1 MKSLL
6 FILLVAVPLSYFAQH
21 KNSSAF
27 KSVETTKIPKPIA
40 PAKLVMS
47 NVKFNDSQ
55 GNNNQALDAS
65 EQGTI
70 SFTLKNE
77 GKGEAY
83 ESEIIVEDKT
93 NAKGVRI
100 GTMKKISLLKPDETT
115 VIQIPISAD
124 KHVENNEIELVL
136 QALEGNGFDADP
148 ITLKFN
154 VFKFKNPQ
162 LVVADYKFSNKE
174 GEGKIKLGET
184 VNLQLMLQ
192 NKGQGTA
199 KNIKVVVS
207 NPINVFPLNDTFFEL
222 KELEPNKTINFSYDF
237 IANKRYKESE
247 ISLSVTVT
255 ESYRS
260 YGDNKKLSVSL
271 DQVLAKTQS
280 ISIASHENKN
290 VVIED
295 VSLTADV
302 DKNIPI
308 AAIKN
313 PNKIALIIGNEDYSS
328 RQAGIGTEVNVAFA
342 ANDARV
348 MKEYFTQTFG
358 VEEQNV
364 HHLVNATAS
373 EMKKKINLVCE
384 IMKRMEGNAELYFY
398 FAGHGYPDEVSKIP
412 YLIPVDVSATN
423 LSEGIDLYDMY
434 RKFADA
440 SPKKATVFLDA
451 CFSGGG
457 RDAGLLAARALKIKP
472 KQEPIVGNIVVLS
485 ATSDKQSA
493 LPYKAKQHG
502 IFTYFL
508 LKKLQESQGEID
520 YSNLFNAVAKNVSIE
535 SLRINEKAQDPQI
548 LFGDQ
553 LLNEWG
559 SWKVK
564 E

>member
-6 FILLVAVPLSYFAQH
+6 FFLLAAFPLSYFAQQ

-27 KSVETTKIPKPIA
+27 KFVETTKIPKPIA
-40 PAKLVMS
+40 PAKLVIS

-55 GNNNQALDAS
+55 RNNNQALDAS
-65 EQGTI
+65 EKGTI
-70 SFTLKNE
+70 TFTLKNE

-83 ESEIIVEDKT
+83 ESEIIIDNKT
-93 NAKGVRI
+93 NAKGIRI
-100 GTMKKISLLKPDETT
+100 GTSKKIPLLKPSETS
-115 VIQIPISAD
+115 IIEIPISANSNI
-124 KHVENNEIELVL
+124 ENNEIELIL
-136 QALEGNGFDADP
+136 KALEGNGFDSDP
-148 ITLKFN
+148 VSLKFN
-154 VFKFKNPQ
+154 AFKFRNPQ

-184 VNLQLMLQ
+184 VSLQFMIQ
-192 NKGQGTA
+192 NKGQGIA
-199 KNIKVVVS
+199 KNIKISIS
-207 NPINVFPLNDTFFEL
+207 NPINVFPVNDTFFEIVQ
-222 KELEPNKTINFSYDF
+222 LEPNKTANFSYDF
-237 IANKRYKESE
+237 FANTRYKNSE
-247 ISLSVTVT
+247 ISLGISVS
-255 ESYRS
+255 ESYKN
-260 YGDNKKLSVSL
+260 YGDYKNAHVSL
-271 DQVLAKTQS
+271 DQVLTKTQS
-280 ISIASHENKN
+280 VTISSQDAKTIE
-290 VVIED
+290 IED
-295 VSLTADV
+295 FSLTAEV
-302 DKNIPI
+302 DKNIPV
-308 AAIKN
+308 ATAKN
-313 PNKIALIIGNEDYSS
+313 PNRIALIIGNEDYSS
-328 RQAGIGTEVNVAFA
+328 KQEGIGTEVNVAFA
-342 ANDARV
+342 ENDAYV
-348 MKEYFTQTFG
+348 MKEYLTQTFG
-358 VEEQNV
+358 VEEQNM
-364 HHLVNATAS
+364 HHLVNATGS

-398 FAGHGYPDEVSKIP
+398 FAGHGYPDEVTKIP

-423 LSEGIDLYDMY
+423 LSEGINLYDMY

-440 SPKKATVFLDA
+440 NPKKATVFLDA

-520 YSNLFNAVAKNVSIE
+520 YSTLFNAVAKNVSIE

-559 SWKVK
+559 SWKVI